1 MRTLIVLLILA
12 ATFDL
17 SLVRP
22 WRARRRCANR
32 PRKNLRASVTKLGDR
47 FRKTQ
52 AAMDAEPIAR
62 ESRELIVSSRAKTM
76 RKTVSRRYPVVPGP
90 PAL

>member
-17 SLVRP
+17 SVCP

-62 ESRELIVSSRAKTM
+62 KA
-76 RKTVSRRYPVVPGP
+76 GN
-90 PAL
+90 

>member
-1 MRTLIVLLILA
+1 
-12 ATFDL
+12 
-17 SLVRP
+17 
-22 WRARRRCANR
+22 
-32 PRKNLRASVTKLGDR
+32 VTKLGDR